1 VCSARNV
8 RCTMN
13 DARFDR
19 TGESVLN
26 REIREF
32 YSPTHLIFGWGAAER
47 TGAEVKRLGGRRP
60 FVVTDQRVH
69 EAGLTKVP
77 LDSLAAAGVEP
88 VLFADCEPDPAI
100 EIVEQALE
108 RYLGSDCDVVVVIG
122 GGSPICLGRAVAL
135 RATNRQK
142 NLRAMEGMNRF
153 DAAPKPTVL
162 VTTTTGSGSEVS
174 PVFIITDSDRMV
186 KMNIGGRGAQATV
199 SILDPAMLKSL
210 PAEQVLATG
219 MDAITHSIESF
230 LSNRDSL
237 ITDALAI
244 RSLKVLWENI
254 APAAFSVNSTESRGQ
269 MLVASI
275 MAVQASGNA
284 RLGLV
289 HAMSD
294 QICAFH
300 HVSHGMSNALMLPVV
315 MEYNLPVACKKF
327 VELAQVTSDRPT
339 NEAQGPEAF
348 LDAIDRM
355 YRRLG
360 LPTRLPDAVD
370 PANFEDWAQRT
381 VENPLY
387 ATTIRQPRKSEIVE
401 LYCRAKSASSR
412 LQGNRE

>member
-1 VCSARNV
+1 
-8 RCTMN
+8 
-13 DARFDR
+13 
-19 TGESVLN
+19 VLN

-60 FVVTDQRVH
+60 FVVTDRRVH
-69 EAGLTKVP
+69 DAGLTKVP
-77 LDSLAAAGVEP
+77 LASLAAAGVEP
-88 VLFADCEPDPAI
+88 VLFTDCDSDPAI
-100 EIVEQALE
+100 EVVEHALE
-108 RYLGSDCDVVVVIG
+108 RYLAENCDVVVVIG

-142 NLRAMEGMNRF
+142 SLRAMEGMNRF
-153 DAAPKPTVL
+153 EAAPTPTVL

-219 MDAITHSIESF
+219 MDAITHSLESF

-254 APAAFSVNSTESRGQ
+254 APAAFSVNSMESRGQ

-300 HVSHGMSNALMLPVV
+300 HVSHGMSNALMLPAV
-315 MEYNLPVACKKF
+315 MEYNLPVASAKF
-327 VELAQVTSDRPT
+327 TELAQVTGETSGH
-339 NEAQGPEAF
+339 EADAPEAF
-348 LDAIDRM
+348 LKAIERL
-355 YRRLG
+355 YHRLG

-370 PANFEDWAQRT
+370 PASFEDWAART
-381 VENPLY
+381 LENPLY
-387 ATTIRQPRKSEIVE
+387 ATTIRQPTKLEVVE
-401 LYCRAKSASSR
+401 LYRRAKSGLAWM
-412 LQGNRE
+412 